1 MKILI
6 VSQYFWPEYFRIN
19 DLAKE
24 LSKSKIEI
32 DVLTGL
38 PNYPHGKIF
47 DEYKKNKKNY
57 SRLEDINIYRIPIIP
72 RFSGSNISLFFNYI
86 SFLLS
91 GLVVGP
97 FKLRKKKYDFVITY
111 ATSPILVAL
120 VSILICKIKKIK
132 HFIWVQDLWPH
143 VLNDLNIVKCKFYQ
157 WNVFLVLSIQINLL

>member
-24 LSKSKIEI
+24 LSKNKIEV

-57 SRLEDINIYRIPIIP
+57 SRLDDVNIYRIPIIP
-72 RFSGSNISLFFNYI
+72 RFSGSNINLFFNYI
-86 SFLLS
+86 SFLVS
-91 GLVVGP
+91 GIVFGL
-97 FKLRKKKYDFVITY
+97 FKLRKKNM
-111 ATSPILVAL
+111 IL
-120 VSILICKIKKIK
+120 S
-132 HFIWVQDLWPH
+132 
-143 VLNDLNIVKCKFYQ
+143 
-157 WNVFLVLSIQINLL
+157 

>member
-24 LSKSKIEI
+24 LSKNKMEV

-57 SRLEDINIYRIPIIP
+57 SRLDDVNIYRIPIIP
-72 RFSGSNISLFFNYI
+72 RFSGSNINLFFNYI
-86 SFLLS
+86 SFLVS
-91 GLVVGP
+91 GIVTNISCFSL
-97 FKLRKKKYDFVITY
+97 LITCPLNSMVNKIG
-111 ATSPILVAL
+111 TS
-120 VSILICKIKKIK
+120 K
-132 HFIWVQDLWPH
+132 
-143 VLNDLNIVKCKFYQ
+143 
-157 WNVFLVLSIQINLL
+157 